1 MTDGYDNIKHMTH
14 RMGERAPTA
23 QDKIKRRINGMKE
36 HITGGYDN
44 IKHMTN
50 DTDVNKHKAL
60 SKSTLRHTLR

>member
-1 MTDGYDNIKHMTH
+1 MTH

-23 QDKIKRRINGMKE
+23 QDKIKRRTHGMKE

-50 DTDVNKHKAL
+50 RMGKSNPNGQYKIKQDTQDNETHL
-60 SKSTLRHTLR
+60 GWT

>member
-36 HITGGYDN
+36 HITGGY
-44 IKHMTN
+44 
-50 DTDVNKHKAL
+50 VN
-60 SKSTLRHTLR
+60 